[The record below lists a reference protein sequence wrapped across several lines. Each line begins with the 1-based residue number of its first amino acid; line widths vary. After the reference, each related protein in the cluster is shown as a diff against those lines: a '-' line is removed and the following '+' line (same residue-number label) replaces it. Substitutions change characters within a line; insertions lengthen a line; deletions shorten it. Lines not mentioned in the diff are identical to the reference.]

1 MSAGFSGFAGFFYSK
16 DAEKD
21 SIRSNT
27 PRGERL
33 RANPRNPRNPRA
45 AVSLGISP
53 DSRTSTSW
61 TSASR
66 AIEPRA
72 SSAPRSYCDEATLC
86 G

>member
-1 MSAGFSGFAGFFYSK
+1 MSAGFSGFAGFSK
-16 DAEKD
+16 SKVLKEVRRV
-21 SIRSNT
+21 SICRA
-27 PRGERL
+27 GRL

-45 AVSLGISP
+45 AVSPGISP

-66 AIEPRA
+66 ATGPRA